1 MGKSEKELL
10 ERPVIKDEEVVLR
23 ALHEPF
29 WDSEANR
36 GTPSAFV
43 GNRISVS
50 RVAILSEES
59 ILAIFRRDLE
69 TESRVVNGFAEVD
82 VASIRGCGETANGG
96 DGVFLCVV
104 EDPISTDN
112 DAHAEIMGSDEK
124 KTAFKKITR
133 GVANKILQ
141 KCKFKVL

>member
-10 ERPVIKDEEVVLR
+10 ERPVIRDDEIVLR

-29 WDSEANR
+29 WDSVPNR

-43 GNRISVS
+43 GNLISVS
-50 RVAILSEES
+50 RVAIMSEEA
-59 ILAIFRRDLE
+59 ILAMFRRDLE
-69 TESRVVNGFAEVD
+69 TGARVVNGFAEVD
-82 VASIRGCGETANGG
+82 VASIRCCGETANGG

-104 EDPISTDN
+104 EDPISTN
-112 DAHAEIMGSDEK
+112 TAHAEIMGSNEEK
-124 KTAFKKITR
+124 TSFKKITR

-141 KCKFKVL
+141 KCKFKVV